1 MGPLLM
7 TYQLMSHVTP
17 YRSLSSFC
25 SMVISHPFLAYFRS
39 YLLLILT
46 MQPWIHCNLC
56 MSITTISLVVTSCGK
71 VVCTSC
77 KPKLGQTF
85 CSVCRGPCTK
95 TIPLDNGAPKEVL
108 NLFTDINE
116 QLKTVFKNF
125 NFQES
130 QKRSLLESKERKVAQ
145 MKNALVEYA
154 NQNKDLHAKF
164 AQMKDCLA
172 QLYRTEESLKDKFRR
187 MTYPQVLGYG
197 NDVDKF
203 GLRGRGDDQSKW
215 LAGPGQVLNESFRD
229 FSSKNMSNVGSMN
242 IRSPKAEIK
251 KHGRPPGAF
260 LEMKTP
266 AAWYYKQQK
275 QNAIGI
281 SPKERLDD
289 LCSRKPHD
297 RSRGSSLDGSLFFT
311 ATPLPKLKGSSS
323 RRSNQ

>member
-1 MGPLLM
+1 
-7 TYQLMSHVTP
+7 
-17 YRSLSSFC
+17 
-25 SMVISHPFLAYFRS
+25 
-39 YLLLILT
+39 

-71 VVCTSC
+71 VVCTRC
-77 KPKLGQTF
+77 KPKLGQTS

-130 QKRSLLESKERKVAQ
+130 QKRSLLEFKDRKVAQ
-145 MKNALVEYA
+145 MKNALMTYA
-154 NQNKDLHAKF
+154 NQNKDLQTKF

-172 QLYRTEESLKDKFRR
+172 QLQMKEESLKDKFRR
-187 MTYPQVLGYG
+187 MTSPQVRDYG
-197 NDVDKF
+197 NDGDQF
-203 GLRGRGDDQSKW
+203 GFRGSNQSKW
-215 LAGPGQVLNESFRD
+215 LAGPGQVSNESFRD
-229 FSSKNMSNVGSMN
+229 YSPKSRFNVGLLN
-242 IRSPKAEIK
+242 NRSPQTEIK
-251 KHGRPPGAF
+251 KQGRPSGAF

-266 AAWYYKQQK
+266 AVWYHKQQK

-311 ATPLPKLKGSSS
+311 ASPVPKLKGSTS
-323 RRSNQ
+323 RRSK